1 MCRSSGSRPPTSVP
15 ALRPC
20 ITLATLAADLAA
32 SRCSS
37 RSLVEA
43 CLASIE
49 DAAGEGGRTF
59 LQVDR
64 AAVLAQADAIDA
76 RRARGAALPV
86 FAGIPVSIKD
96 LFDVAGQLT
105 RAASTVLSDRAPA
118 AADAPS
124 VARLRQAG
132 LLVIGRT
139 NMTEFAF
146 SGLGLNPHYGTPLN
160 PWRRDQQHIPG
171 GSSSGA
177 AVSVADGMAHGALG
191 TDTGGSCRIPAAFT
205 GLVGYKP
212 TARRVPR
219 EGVLPLS
226 PSLDSIGPIAR
237 SVDCCAQLDALL
249 ADEPAPDLAGC
260 SLTRRRFALPRT
272 VVLDDMDRHVAGDF
286 ERALARLSAAGAQLS
301 EIELPEF
308 AELPAIH
315 ARGTLATAEAFA
327 WHRPLLA
334 TRAAGYD
341 PRIRTRIQIGAGQ
354 IAADYIDLL
363 QARKAFIAGVEARIA
378 DFDAFLMPTVPV
390 IAPRMADLQADDQ
403 YLRMN
408 ALVLRNSTLVNFL
421 DGCAISIPIHAHG
434 EAPVGLTLACRGA
447 RDQQLF
453 RHAAAAEAALG
464 ATTG

>member
-1 MCRSSGSRPPTSVP
+1 VSV
-15 ALRPC
+15 RQPC
-20 ITLATLAADLAA
+20 ITLAMLAMDLRAG
-32 SRCSS
+32 RCSS

-43 CLASIE
+43 CLASID

-64 AAVLAQADAIDA
+64 AAARAQADAIDA
-76 RRARGAALPV
+76 QRARGAALPAC
-86 FAGIPVSIKD
+86 AGIPVSIKD
-96 LFDVAGQLT
+96 LFDIAGQVT

-118 AADAPS
+118 AVDAPS

-132 LLVIGRT
+132 LVLIGRT

-177 AVSVADGMAHGALG
+177 AVSVADAMAHGALG

-219 EGVLPLS
+219 DGALPLS

-237 SVDCCAQLDALL
+237 SVDCCARLDALL

-260 SLTRRRFALPRT
+260 SLSARRFALPRT
-272 VVLDDMDRHVAGDF
+272 VVLADMDRHVAGDF
-286 ERALARLSAAGAQLS
+286 ERALARLSAAGARIS
-301 EIELPEF
+301 EIELPQF

-315 ARGTLATAEAFA
+315 ARGTLATAEAYA

-341 PRIRTRIQIGAGQ
+341 PRIRTRIEIGAGQ
-354 IAADYIDLL
+354 SAADYIDLL

-390 IAPRMADLQADDQ
+390 IAPRLADLQSDEQ

-434 EAPVGLTLACRGA
+434 EAPVGLTLACRGTLD
-447 RDQQLF
+447 RQLF
-453 RHAAAAEAALG
+453 RHAAAAEAAL
-464 ATTG
+464 AQA

>member
-1 MCRSSGSRPPTSVP
+1 VSV
-15 ALRPC
+15 RQPC
-20 ITLATLAADLAA
+20 ITLAMLAMDLRAG
-32 SRCSS
+32 RCSS

-43 CLASIE
+43 CLASID

-64 AAVLAQADAIDA
+64 AAARAQADAIDA
-76 RRARGAALPV
+76 QRARGAALPAC
-86 FAGIPVSIKD
+86 AGIPVSIKD
-96 LFDVAGQLT
+96 LFDIAGQVT

-118 AADAPS
+118 AVDAPS

-132 LLVIGRT
+132 LVLIGRT

-160 PWRRDQQHIPG
+160 PWRRDQQRIPG

-177 AVSVADGMAHGALG
+177 AVSVADAMAHGALG

-212 TARRVPR
+212 TAHRVPR
-219 EGVLPLS
+219 DGALPLS

-237 SVDCCAQLDALL
+237 SVDCCARLDALL

-260 SLTRRRFALPRT
+260 SLSGRRFALPRT
-272 VVLDDMDRHVAGDF
+272 VVLADMDRHVAGDF
-286 ERALARLSAAGAQLS
+286 ERALARLSAAGARIS
-301 EIELPEF
+301 EIELPQF

-315 ARGTLATAEAFA
+315 ARGTLATAEAYA

-334 TRAAGYD
+334 RRAAGYD
-341 PRIRTRIQIGAGQ
+341 PRIRTRIEIGAGQ
-354 IAADYIDLL
+354 SAADYIDLL

-390 IAPRMADLQADDQ
+390 IAPCLADLQSDEQ

-434 EAPVGLTLACRGA
+434 EAPVGLTLACRGTLD
-447 RDQQLF
+447 RQLF
-453 RHAAAAEAALG
+453 RHAAAAEAAL
-464 ATTG
+464 AQA

>member
-1 MCRSSGSRPPTSVP
+1 VSV
-15 ALRPC
+15 RQPC
-20 ITLATLAADLAA
+20 ITLAMLAMDLRAG
-32 SRCSS
+32 RCSS

-43 CLASIE
+43 CLASID

-64 AAVLAQADAIDA
+64 AAARAQADAIDA
-76 RRARGAALPV
+76 QRARGAALPAC
-86 FAGIPVSIKD
+86 AGIPVSIKD
-96 LFDVAGQLT
+96 LFDIAGQVT

-118 AADAPS
+118 AVDAPS

-132 LLVIGRT
+132 LVLIGRT

-177 AVSVADGMAHGALG
+177 AVSVADAMAHGALG

-219 EGVLPLS
+219 DGALPLS

-237 SVDCCAQLDALL
+237 SVDCCARLDALL

-260 SLTRRRFALPRT
+260 SLSARRFALPRT
-272 VVLDDMDRHVAGDF
+272 VVLADMDRHVAGDF
-286 ERALARLSAAGAQLS
+286 ERALARLSAAGARIS
-301 EIELPEF
+301 EIELPQF

-315 ARGTLATAEAFA
+315 ARGTLATAEAYA

-341 PRIRTRIQIGAGQ
+341 PRIRTRIEIGAGQ
-354 IAADYIDLL
+354 SAADYIDLL

-390 IAPRMADLQADDQ
+390 IAPRLADLQSDER

-421 DGCAISIPIHAHG
+421 DGCAISIPIHARG
-434 EAPVGLTLACRGA
+434 EAPVGLTLACRGTLD
-447 RDQQLF
+447 RQLF
-453 RHAAAAEAALG
+453 RHAAAAEAAL
-464 ATTG
+464 AQA

>member
-1 MCRSSGSRPPTSVP
+1 VSV
-15 ALRPC
+15 RQPC
-20 ITLATLAADLAA
+20 ITLAMLAMDLRAG
-32 SRCSS
+32 RCSS

-43 CLASIE
+43 CLASID
-49 DAAGEGGRTF
+49 DAAGEGCRTF

-64 AAVLAQADAIDA
+64 AAARAQADAIDA
-76 RRARGAALPV
+76 QRARGAALPAC
-86 FAGIPVSIKD
+86 AGIPVSIKD
-96 LFDVAGQLT
+96 LFDIAGQVT

-118 AADAPS
+118 AVDAPS

-132 LLVIGRT
+132 LVLIGRT

-177 AVSVADGMAHGALG
+177 AVSVADAMAHGALG

-219 EGVLPLS
+219 DGALPLS

-237 SVDCCAQLDALL
+237 SVDCCARLDALL

-260 SLTRRRFALPRT
+260 SLSARRFALPRT
-272 VVLDDMDRHVAGDF
+272 VVLADMDRHVAGDF
-286 ERALARLSAAGAQLS
+286 ERALARLSAAGARIS
-301 EIELPEF
+301 EIELPQF

-315 ARGTLATAEAFA
+315 ARGTLATAEAYA

-341 PRIRTRIQIGAGQ
+341 PRIRTRIEIGAGQ
-354 IAADYIDLL
+354 SAADYIDLL

-390 IAPRMADLQADDQ
+390 IAPRLADLQSDEQ

-434 EAPVGLTLACRGA
+434 EAPVGLTLACRGTLD
-447 RDQQLF
+447 RQLF
-453 RHAAAAEAALG
+453 RHAAAAEAAL
-464 ATTG
+464 AQA

>member
-1 MCRSSGSRPPTSVP
+1 MCRSSGSLPPTSVSV
-15 ALRPC
+15 RQPC
-20 ITLATLAADLAA
+20 ITLAMLAMDLRAG
-32 SRCSS
+32 RCSS

-43 CLASIE
+43 CLASID

-64 AAVLAQADAIDA
+64 AAARAQADAIDA
-76 RRARGAALPV
+76 QRARGAALPAC
-86 FAGIPVSIKD
+86 AGIPVSIKD
-96 LFDVAGQLT
+96 LFDIAGQVT

-118 AADAPS
+118 AVDAPS

-132 LLVIGRT
+132 LVLIGRT

-160 PWRRDQQHIPG
+160 PWRRDQQRIPG

-177 AVSVADGMAHGALG
+177 AVSVADAMAHGALG

-219 EGVLPLS
+219 DGALPLS

-237 SVDCCAQLDALL
+237 SVDCCARLDALL

-260 SLTRRRFALPRT
+260 SLSGRRFALPRT
-272 VVLDDMDRHVAGDF
+272 VVLADMDRHVAGDF
-286 ERALARLSAAGAQLS
+286 ERALARLSAAGARIS
-301 EIELPEF
+301 EIELPQF

-315 ARGTLATAEAFA
+315 ARGTLATAEAYA

-334 TRAAGYD
+334 RRAAGYD
-341 PRIRTRIQIGAGQ
+341 PRIRTRIEIGAGQ
-354 IAADYIDLL
+354 SAADYIDLL

-390 IAPRMADLQADDQ
+390 IAPCLADLQSDEQ

-434 EAPVGLTLACRGA
+434 EAPVGLTLACRGTLD
-447 RDQQLF
+447 RQLF
-453 RHAAAAEAALG
+453 RHAAAAEAAL
-464 ATTG
+464 AQA

>member
-1 MCRSSGSRPPTSVP
+1 VSV
-15 ALRPC
+15 RQPC
-20 ITLATLAADLAA
+20 ITLAMLAMDLRAG
-32 SRCSS
+32 RCSS

-43 CLASIE
+43 CLASID

-64 AAVLAQADAIDA
+64 AAARAQADAIDA
-76 RRARGAALPV
+76 QRARGAALPAC
-86 FAGIPVSIKD
+86 AGIPVSIKD
-96 LFDVAGQLT
+96 LFDIAGQVT

-118 AADAPS
+118 AVDAPS

-132 LLVIGRT
+132 LVLIGRT

-160 PWRRDQQHIPG
+160 PWRRDQQRIPG

-177 AVSVADGMAHGALG
+177 AVSVADAMAHGALG

-219 EGVLPLS
+219 DGALPLS

-237 SVDCCAQLDALL
+237 SVDCCARLDALL

-260 SLTRRRFALPRT
+260 SLSGRRFALPRT
-272 VVLDDMDRHVAGDF
+272 VVLADMDRHVAGDF
-286 ERALARLSAAGAQLS
+286 ERALARLSAAGARIS
-301 EIELPEF
+301 EIELPQF

-315 ARGTLATAEAFA
+315 ARGTLATAEAYA

-334 TRAAGYD
+334 RRAAGYD
-341 PRIRTRIQIGAGQ
+341 PRIRTRIEIGAGQ
-354 IAADYIDLL
+354 SAADYIDLL

-390 IAPRMADLQADDQ
+390 IAPCLADLQSDEQ

-434 EAPVGLTLACRGA
+434 EAPVGLTLACRGTLD
-447 RDQQLF
+447 RQLF
-453 RHAAAAEAALG
+453 RHAAAAEAAL
-464 ATTG
+464 AQA

>member
-1 MCRSSGSRPPTSVP
+1 VSV
-15 ALRPC
+15 RQPC
-20 ITLATLAADLAA
+20 ITLAMLAMDLRAG
-32 SRCSS
+32 RCSS

-43 CLASIE
+43 CLASID

-64 AAVLAQADAIDA
+64 AAARAQADAIDA
-76 RRARGAALPV
+76 QRARGAALPAC
-86 FAGIPVSIKD
+86 AGIPVSIKD
-96 LFDVAGQLT
+96 LFDIAGQVT

-118 AADAPS
+118 AVDAPS

-132 LLVIGRT
+132 LVLIGRT

-177 AVSVADGMAHGALG
+177 AVSVADAMAHGALG

-219 EGVLPLS
+219 DGALPLS

-237 SVDCCAQLDALL
+237 SVDCCARLDALL

-260 SLTRRRFALPRT
+260 SLSARRFALPRT
-272 VVLDDMDRHVAGDF
+272 VVLADMDRHVAGDF
-286 ERALARLSAAGAQLS
+286 ERALARLSAAGARIS
-301 EIELPEF
+301 EIELPQF

-315 ARGTLATAEAFA
+315 ARGTLATAEAYA

-341 PRIRTRIQIGAGQ
+341 PRIRTRIEIGAGQ
-354 IAADYIDLL
+354 SAADYIDLL

-390 IAPRMADLQADDQ
+390 IAPRLADLQSDEQ

-421 DGCAISIPIHAHG
+421 DGCAISIPIHARG
-434 EAPVGLTLACRGA
+434 EAPVGLTLACRGTLD
-447 RDQQLF
+447 RQLF
-453 RHAAAAEAALG
+453 RHAAAAEAAL
-464 ATTG
+464 AQA